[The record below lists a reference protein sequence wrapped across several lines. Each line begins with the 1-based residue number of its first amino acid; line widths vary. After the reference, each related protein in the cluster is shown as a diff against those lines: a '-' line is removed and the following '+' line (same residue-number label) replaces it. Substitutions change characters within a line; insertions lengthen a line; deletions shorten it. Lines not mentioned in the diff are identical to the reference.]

1 MVDVVNV
8 GRYRDASEQG
18 TCPYIGCLSPWRA
31 DVLDVFDRLAPGVNT
46 KGGSVNTKGFA
57 LCFLVLSAPM
67 SRF

>member
-1 MVDVVNV
+1 MGGVDVVDVVNV

-31 DVLDVFDRLAPGVNT
+31 DVMDVFDRLTP
-46 KGGSVNTKGFA
+46 GFA
-57 LCFLVLSAPM
+57 LYFLVLSAPM